1 MFSVFV
7 FERFGIGQDRN
18 FHMERGQLA
27 RGQRFETVIVEGGVE
42 SVAFDTVDDT
52 LHGGKTADA
61 APQVALFMQ
70 GNENTLPLVKYRR
83 FQFLSRDRPIRVD
96 P

>member
-1 MFSVFV
+1 
-7 FERFGIGQDRN
+7 
-18 FHMERGQLA
+18 
-27 RGQRFETVIVEGGVE
+27 VEGGVE

-52 LHGGKTADA
+52 LHGGKAADA

-70 GNENTLPLVKYRR
+70 GNENTLPAVKSRSLKL
-83 FQFLSRDRPIRVD
+83 LSRDRPIRLD